1 MTSRVSVIMAVFN
14 GGPLLRRAVDSVLAQ
29 EFDDFELIVVDD
41 GSTDGAAEMLASIAD
56 RRLRLVRRPHA
67 GLTRTLNHA
76 LGLASASL
84 VARLD
89 ADDVAAA
96 QRLACQHAFLEAHPD
111 VGLLGTGA
119 VEVDVQGRRV
129 RTVVPPEHDAAIRRM
144 LIRRNPL
151 VHSSVMMRA
160 RLIERVGGYDE
171 ELPVAQDYDLWLRL
185 APLTRFA
192 NLPEPLVTRRL
203 VPGRISVT
211 RDDERLRA
219 EMRARWRAVRRG
231 TYPWWSAG
239 WVARSALALALP
251 RPLRDA
257 LRRVKGGER
266 LAGQ

>member
-1 MTSRVSVIMAVFN
+1 MTSRVSVIMAVYN

-41 GSTDGAAEMLASIAD
+41 GSTDAAPNVLGSIAD

-89 ADDVAAA
+89 ADDVAAP
-96 QRLACQHAFLEAHPD
+96 QRLARQYAFLEAHPD
-111 VGLLGTGA
+111 VGVLGTGA
-119 VEVDVQGRRV
+119 LEVDLEGRLV
-129 RTVVPPEHDAAIRRM
+129 RTVVPPEDDAAIRRT

-160 RLIERVGGYDE
+160 SLIERVGGYDDRW
-171 ELPVAQDYDLWLRL
+171 PVAQDYDLWLRL

-192 NLPEPLVTRRL
+192 NLREPLVTRRL

-219 EMRARWRAVRRG
+219 ETRARWRAVRRG

-239 WVARSALALALP
+239 WAARSAVALAVP
-251 RPLRDA
+251 RSLRNA

-266 LAGQ
+266 WAGQ